1 MLRDNLIATNMAQT
15 LEGTI
20 AVVTGASRGIGRGIA
35 LELGRAGATVYVT
48 GRSRRGEA
56 TTDDLP
62 GTIDDTADLVT
73 KAGGHGIAVACDHT
87 DDAQVEALAKRIRS
101 EQDGLDL
108 LVQAVWG
115 GYEQYDATL
124 FGLPL
129 EEQPLWR
136 WDTMMNT
143 GVRAQYI
150 TARALA
156 PLMHNRPGALI
167 VGISAGDEGTYL
179 RDVQYDVA
187 KAATDRLG
195 FALAKKLKPHSIAA
209 LTIHP
214 GFTWTERVA
223 AVAPEASRK
232 AAHSPEFVGRGIVAL
247 YTDPNLIDRSGG
259 VFKAGQLGLDYG
271 FTDTDG
277 SQPDPFVIPEQD

>member
-1 MLRDNLIATNMAQT
+1 MAQV
-15 LEGTI
+15 LEGKI

-35 LELGRAGATVYVT
+35 LELGRTGATVIVT

-56 TTDDLP
+56 TTDGLP
-62 GTIDDTADLVT
+62 GTVDDTADLVT
-73 KAGGHGIAVACDHT
+73 AAGGRGIAITCDHT
-87 DDAQVEALAKRIRS
+87 DNAQVDALAEQIRT

-115 GYEQYDATL
+115 GYEQYDAAL

-129 EEQPLWR
+129 WEQPVWR
-136 WDTMMNT
+136 WDTMMQT
-143 GVRAQYI
+143 GVRAQYL

-156 PLMHNRPGALI
+156 PLMQNRPGALI
-167 VGISAGDEGTYL
+167 VGISAGDAGKYL
-179 RDVQYDVA
+179 GDVQYDVA

-195 FALAKKLKPHSIAA
+195 FALAKKLKPHGIAA

-223 AVAPEASRK
+223 AVAPEESRR
-232 AAHSPEFVGRGIVAL
+232 AAHSPEFVGRGVVAL
-247 YTDPNLIDRSGG
+247 ATDPNLMDRSGG

-277 SQPDPFVIPEQD
+277 SQPEPFVIPEQG